1 MVFCARVCSAH
12 GWKFVLRTTRSQPMM
27 SVQSGSYSPADNK
40 GVRVVAM
47 FNFEAKE
54 AEPFPPDPHGAES
67 SHDCLPQHAHTSP

>member
-1 MVFCARVCSAH
+1 
-12 GWKFVLRTTRSQPMM
+12 M
-27 SVQSGSYSPADNK
+27 SVQSGSDSPPDNN

-67 SHDCLPQHAHTSP
+67 SYDRLPQHAHTSPHARKPLAETTHNSAQRKRALRASA